1 MNALQQ
7 KALLKM
13 VEAAL
18 VGAAGDQFDYACFH
32 LYRAQGDDP
41 FYGVNLHKG
50 PECRNGSGSTLAK
63 ALEAAIAK
71 EPFIVAEAA

>member
-1 MNALQQ
+1 MQQ

-18 VGAAGDQFDYACFH
+18 VEAAGEQFDYACFH
-32 LYRAQGDDP
+32 LYRAQGEEP

-50 PECRNGSGSTLAK
+50 QKCRSGNGATLAA
-63 ALEAAIAK
+63 ALESALKK
-71 EPFIVAEAA
+71 EPHIVAQAA